1 MCDFFKTAFVSPYNY
16 RFQDYPL
23 RIGGETLRRER
34 SRRRAF
40 QEKGGFLL
48 LDPSDRSLP
57 QQLLARLI
65 ESEINSALIF
75 VAVARNAYRAAK
87 FSDASA
93 ALSKAEAI
101 YAQASELAHD
111 SGAVNS
117 QATADRLRELRS
129 AIDHLM
135 SGEAGA

>member
-1 MCDFFKTAFVSPYNY
+1 MADPIV
-16 RFQDYPL
+16 
-23 RIGGETLRRER
+23 
-34 SRRRAF
+34 
-40 QEKGGFLL
+40 
-48 LDPSDRSLP
+48 LDPADKSLP

-75 VAVARNAYRAAK
+75 VAVARTAYRAAK

-111 SGAVNS
+111 SGAVNI
-117 QATADRLRELRS
+117 QATADHLRELRS
-129 AIDHLM
+129 AIDYLM

>member
-1 MCDFFKTAFVSPYNY
+1 M
-16 RFQDYPL
+16 
-23 RIGGETLRRER
+23 RRER

>member
-1 MCDFFKTAFVSPYNY
+1 LW
-16 RFQDYPL
+16 QW
-23 RIGGETLRRER
+23 REAR
-34 SRRRAF
+34 S
-40 QEKGGFLL
+40 
-48 LDPSDRSLP
+48 
-57 QQLLARLI
+57 
-65 ESEINSALIF
+65 
-75 VAVARNAYRAAK
+75 AYRAAK

-101 YAQASELAHD
+101 YAQASELAQE
-111 SGAVNS
+111 SGAVNI